1 MIVPTQAPAA
11 SKLDAASRL
20 AGGRLA
26 LLASLAAIVVLDLGL
41 PDLDGREV
49 VAGLRDWFKCPILTV
64 SLANPA
70 LPGRGDQRQLC
81 PAGAV
86 LVPTVSVLNRVVR
99 TRGPT
104 GIA

>member
-26 LLASLAAIVVLDLGL
+26 LLASLAVIVVLDLGL

-64 SLANPA
+64 SLANLA
-70 LPGRGDQRQLC
+70 LPRPRRSAPATPRGARSLS
-81 PAGAV
+81 PRH
-86 LVPTVSVLNRVVR
+86 PY
-99 TRGPT
+99 
-104 GIA
+104 

>member
-64 SLANPA
+64 SLANPTC
-70 LPGRGDQRQLC
+70 PGRGDQRQLH
-81 PAGAV
+81 PAG
-86 LVPTVSVLNRVVR
+86 
-99 TRGPT
+99 RGPCPH
-104 GIA
+104 GIRTESSGSIPAHFA

>member
-1 MIVPTQAPAA
+1 MIFPTQAPAA

-70 LPGRGDQRQLC
+70 LPRPRRSAPATPAGRGPC
-81 PAGAV
+81 PHGI
-86 LVPTVSVLNRVVR
+86 R
-99 TRGPT
+99 TESSGSIP
-104 GIA
+104 AHFA